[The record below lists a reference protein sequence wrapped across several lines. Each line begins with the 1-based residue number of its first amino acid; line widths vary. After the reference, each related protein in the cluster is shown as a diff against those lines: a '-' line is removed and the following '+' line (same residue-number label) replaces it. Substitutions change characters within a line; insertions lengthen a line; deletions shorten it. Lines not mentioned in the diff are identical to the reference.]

1 MKKIIDRFKIDNG
14 KDFSLDEFDT
24 TYSADYKKE
33 DTEEILAELVK
44 EIAVLQS
51 KLYAEKRYALLVLF
65 QGMDAAG
72 KDGAIAHTLSGLN
85 PQWCEV
91 HSFKQPSVEELN
103 HDFLWRHYKLLPEF
117 GQMGVHNRS
126 HYENVLITKVHPE
139 LLLKENLP
147 GIKDIKDIDKD
158 FWKTRYESIVN
169 FEKHITANG
178 VVMIKFFLHLSK
190 DEQKKRFLERID
202 DPVKNWKFSAAD
214 IEERAYFD
222 DYMKAY
228 QKAIRETSTR
238 HCPWYILPADK
249 KWFTRIAI
257 STIILQKLKELNLE
271 YPVLP
276 KEEMNKLA
284 GAKRLLEGGD

>member
-1 MKKIIDRFKIDNG
+1 
-14 KDFSLDEFDT
+14 
-24 TYSADYKKE
+24 
-33 DTEEILAELVK
+33 
-44 EIAVLQS
+44 
-51 KLYAEKRYALLVLF
+51 
-65 QGMDAAG
+65 
-72 KDGAIAHTLSGLN
+72 
-85 PQWCEV
+85 
-91 HSFKQPSVEELN
+91 
-103 HDFLWRHYKLLPEF
+103 LPEF

>member
-103 HDFLWRHYKLLPEF
+103 HDFLWRHYKLLP
-117 GQMGVHNRS
+117 
-126 HYENVLITKVHPE
+126 ENVLITKVHPE